1 MAKELRS
8 KFDLS
13 VTAYDEMFMTEDQRA
28 ENQLPKIHK
37 IPIAQ
42 ISDFPDHPYRVLDDE
57 DMNILKESILIL
69 VRIRFPRRMVRLLR
83 QLVRK

>member
-57 DMNILKESILIL
+57 DMNILKESMRSRCSVVQRSRTLG
-69 VRIRFPRRMVRLLR
+69 
-83 QLVRK
+83 